1 MDMKRTLLTLAL
13 CLAAFAVTAR
23 EYTVRG
29 PEGGLSFKIA
39 LPEGF
44 DPQADRCPMAIL
56 KYVQRLTYVSE
67 IGFLGHSQGGKV
79 LLLHGTRRR
88 SEVVQ
93 RAVAFFKEV
102 FQ

>member
-1 MDMKRTLLTLAL
+1 M
-13 CLAAFAVTAR
+13 V
-23 EYTVRG
+23 
-29 PEGGLSFKIA
+29 
-39 LPEGF
+39 
-44 DPQADRCPMAIL
+44 IL

-93 RAVAFFKEV
+93 RTVAFFKEV